1 MMQTS
6 SMIMCLRACL
16 MQSALVLAA
25 GVALFAQP
33 PTVDDQS
40 ELDYL
45 YFKERVQ
52 PILVE
57 TRVGQERCVT
67 CHPSDS
73 SLLGELPPGETTW
86 TNDRSRRHF
95 EIWRELVVPGRP
107 MDSPLLTQPLATEA
121 GGSAFHTGGKRWASR
136 ADGEWLTLAAW
147 VRGQRLGGLATPWSP
162 GFDRVL
168 QANPDGDRVLV
179 VDPAIP
185 EVVGSIEDIA
195 APGGVAIA
203 ADGRRVYV
211 TNRARRTLDV
221 VDVRT
226 LEVFKRID
234 LSGVPSDVD
243 RAEDG
248 ERIYVG
254 LRGDIGGVDVID
266 ARALTRTHHI
276 PVDGSVESVRLAPD
290 GTHLFVGTP
299 ETPVLQGIDVV
310 SHDAVTWRVALDAGV
325 ETMGFV
331 KRGDGSTRYIVVQL
345 RGQHGFTV
353 IDFGTRRVVERVAPP
368 GTPSGKASSYGLAL
382 DPSQTTLWIASS
394 HDDSVVAYG
403 VPSRRCRPGQAGQD
417 CAWERLESVGVGRRP
432 GWLTVTPDGQTLYVS
447 LTGEKAA
454 ALVNTATMAMVGKLS
469 TGNGP
474 GRNVAGTLATR

>member
-1 MMQTS
+1 MS
-6 SMIMCLRACL
+6 LCLRACL
-16 MQSALVLAA
+16 TQGALVLAA
-25 GVALFAQP
+25 GVALHAQP
-33 PTVDDQS
+33 PTADERP

-57 TRVGQERCVT
+57 PRVGQKRCVT
-67 CHPSDS
+67 CHTSELPF
-73 SLLGELPPGETTW
+73 LEELPPGETRW

-95 EIWRELVVPGRP
+95 EVWRELVTPGRP

-121 GGSAFHTGGKRWASR
+121 GGSAFHTGGKRWTSR
-136 ADGEWLTLAAW
+136 ADGDWLTLAAW

-179 VDPAIP
+179 VDPATP
-185 EVVGSIEDIA
+185 EVVGAIEGIA
-195 APGGVAIA
+195 TPGGIAIA

-211 TNRARRTLDV
+211 TNRSQSTLDV

-243 RAEDG
+243 TAEDG

-254 LRGDIGGVDVID
+254 IRGDIGGVDVID
-266 ARALTRTHHI
+266 ARSLTQMQHI
-276 PVDGSVESVRLAPD
+276 PVDGSVESVRLTPD
-290 GTHLFVGTP
+290 GTHLFAATP
-299 ETPVLQGIDVV
+299 ETQALQGIDVV
-310 SHDAVTWRVALDAGV
+310 SHDAVTWRVALDSGV
-325 ETMGFV
+325 ETMDFV
-331 KRGDGSTRYIVVQL
+331 KRGDGSTRYIVAQL

-353 IDFGTRRVVERVAPP
+353 IDFGTRRVVARVAPSET
-368 GTPSGKASSYGLAL
+368 GSREASSYGLAL
-382 DPSQTTLWIASS
+382 DPDQTTLWIASS

-403 VPSRRCRPGQAGQD
+403 VPSRCRPGQH
-417 CAWERLESVGVGRRP
+417 CAWERLKSVGVGRHP
-432 GWLTVTPDGQTLYVS
+432 AWLTVIPDGETLYVA
-447 LTGEKAA
+447 LIGENAA
-454 ALVNTATMAMVGKLS
+454 ALVDTETMAMVEKFS
-469 TGNGP
+469 TGNEP